1 MLVAGDGRRIAQPQL
16 VRLHGEPRTAV
27 SDAPPLLAG
36 LARQPGLGQGA
47 LPPRRVLRTEAHE
60 QAAMWSARY
69 SAGVDSMRP
78 GIPLPQA
85 QCSRRRGRCCAAAD
99 HQTLV

>member
-16 VRLHGEPRTAV
+16 VRLHGEPRMAV

-36 LARQPGLGQGA
+36 LARQLGLGQGA
-47 LPPRRVLRTEAHE
+47 LSLRRVLRTEAHV
-60 QAAMWSARY
+60 QATMWTARY

-78 GIPLPQA
+78 GI
-85 QCSRRRGRCCAAAD
+85 CCRRRNVAAGALAVA
-99 HQTLV
+99 QRPTIKP